1 MREEKRASTPT
12 EVYNEWVKANPG
24 MDPMQPTDEQDADY
38 MGRLVKA
45 DPGIIGKGWA
55 EAVAEMGE
63 DELAALLESQE
74 YNGADAATPDVE
86 KAISDRITWG
96 VQTAESM
103 VRRQAGATF
112 ELVSSLGPVTVRDRA
127 GELVATFTEDGWTES
142 DGSVHLWSNILEGG
156 PHAIGQSIMGKYLR
170 GRRR

>member
-1 MREEKRASTPT
+1 MSEDQRVSTSS

-38 MGRLVKA
+38 MKRLVEA
-45 DPGIIGKGWA
+45 DPSIIGKGWA
-55 EAVAEMGE
+55 EALSLMSE
-63 DELAALLESQE
+63 DEIAELLQSPE
-74 YNGADAATPDVE
+74 YNGVDAATPDPE

-112 ELVSSLGPVTVRDRA
+112 ELVSPLGPVTVRDRA

-142 DGSVHLWSNILEGG
+142 DGSVHLWSNIREGG

-170 GRRR
+170 GGR